1 MPTVKDVLAVKGE
14 SLYTIG
20 SDADVLEATRKMN
33 QHKVGALVVMD
44 GGRVSGIFTE
54 RDVLRRVV
62 AEERSPRDVKVAQVM
77 TTDIICC
84 AMEDDLDDV
93 SAIMKNRRIRHVPVC
108 DSDGNLHGI
117 ISIGDVNAQYASH
130 AEQHIHFL
138 NEYLYGRV

>member
-14 SLYTIG
+14 SLFTIG
-20 SDADVLEATRKMN
+20 SHLTVLDATRVMN
-33 QHKVGALVVMD
+33 QHKIGAVVVMD
-44 GGRVSGIFTE
+44 NGRVVGIFSE

-62 AEERSPRDVKVAQVM
+62 AEERSPREVKVADVM
-77 TTDIICC
+77 TKDVICC
-84 AMEDDLDDV
+84 AMSDDLDDV
-93 SAIMKNRRIRHVPVC
+93 SAIMKDRRIRHVPVC
-108 DSDGNLHGI
+108 DTDGKLHGI

>member
-1 MPTVKDVLAVKGE
+1 MPTVKDVLALKGE
-14 SLYTIG
+14 SLFTIG
-20 SDADVLEATRKMN
+20 SQADVLEATRKMN

-44 GGRVSGIFTE
+44 GGRVVGIFTE

-62 AEERSPRDVKVAQVM
+62 AEERQPRDVKVADVM
-77 TTDIICC
+77 TSDVICC
-84 AMEDDLDDV
+84 SMADDLDDV
-93 SAIMKNRRIRHVPVC
+93 SAIMKDRRIRHVPVC
-108 DSDGNLHGI
+108 DTDGTLHGI